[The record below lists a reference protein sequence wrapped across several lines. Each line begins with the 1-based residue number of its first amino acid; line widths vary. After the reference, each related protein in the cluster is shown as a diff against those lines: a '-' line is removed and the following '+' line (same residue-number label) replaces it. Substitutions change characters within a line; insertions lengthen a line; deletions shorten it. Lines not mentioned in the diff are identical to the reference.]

1 MLSPSNQIP
10 PKKSSNQQGARDD
23 WMRSPALRAREG
35 ADETDLRHVEARNV
49 EAEIE
54 EVSYLQ
60 GAGLGLK

>member
-1 MLSPSNQIP
+1 
-10 PKKSSNQQGARDD
+10 
-23 WMRSPALRAREG
+23 MRSPALRAREG

-60 GAGLGLK
+60 GAGLGLM